1 MTTFTETGTNGRSE
15 LGPFVAAE
23 CLQLMRLHVED
34 MVGRGPLLGAGR
46 MRGAGLIDTLG
57 FRGSQPSIDVAA
69 KQIAEALGP
78 DGTKL
83 ALVDDITE
91 ENGVYTVTIHEG
103 ACSFNRQSDEPMCT
117 YTLGVFVG
125 AIGAMIDQ
133 TMSGKEI
140 ACQAMGDDHCVY
152 KIQPHIALG

>member
-1 MTTFTETGTNGRSE
+1 MGGTMTTFTETGTNGRSE

-46 MRGAGLIDTLG
+46 MRGAGLID
-57 FRGSQPSIDVAA
+57 
-69 KQIAEALGP
+69 EALGP